1 MNVEFP
7 RREEDLST
15 ADPALGSSLLTTKE
29 AVVKSICK
37 TKNGKASG
45 PSGVVIEMLKAS
57 SDICSELIANLA
69 NSII

>member
-15 ADPALGSSLLTTKE
+15 ADPALGPPLFIIKE
-29 AVVKSICK
+29 TVVKSTCM

-45 PSGVVIEMLKAS
+45 PSGVVTDMLKAS
-57 SDICSELIANLA
+57 SNICSELIANLA

>member
-1 MNVEFP
+1 MNVELP

-15 ADPALGSSLLTTKE
+15 ADPALGPPLLITKE
-29 AVVKSICK
+29 TLVKSTCT

-45 PSGVVIEMLKAS
+45 PSGVTEMLKAS
-57 SDICSELIANLA
+57 SDICSELVANLA